1 MEHAKSWGW
10 LTTQKTIE
18 IREEE
23 VRIVLHLRYDAGQ
36 KINFYFD
43 GISFAVLR
51 HVDIEDGEN
60 HRDGNEE
67 RGVYEFHA
75 RTDPA
80 SKSEHNMLRV
90 ELRVVA

>member
-1 MEHAKSWGW
+1 MTVHEVN
-10 LTTQKTIE
+10 
-18 IREEE
+18 IREVE
-23 VRIVLHLRYDAGQ
+23 VRTELYLRYDARQ
-36 KINFYFD
+36 KFNFYFD

-51 HVDIEDGEN
+51 HVDIEDGEH
-60 HRDGNEE
+60 HRNGNEE